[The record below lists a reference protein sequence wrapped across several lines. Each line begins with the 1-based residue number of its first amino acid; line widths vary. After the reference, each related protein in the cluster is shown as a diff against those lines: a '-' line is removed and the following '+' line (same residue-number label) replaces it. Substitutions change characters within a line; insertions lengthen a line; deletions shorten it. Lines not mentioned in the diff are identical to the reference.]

1 MHPAAVLASDRQLL
15 VWRQVTNAEKADKEC
30 DLQMAQLCSELHE
43 NEDAEAN
50 AVPFT
55 HIQNSCCLFN
65 TLLATLSFSSGFPA
79 LPNVAS
85 SSTLVLDFVCYDSF
99 MQSTNCWFIWQA
111 ARIHVLAH
119 AAAEADQKATEIQL
133 ELVMRQTHHEYEVTM
148 HSHGCNSSPIACFSI
163 L

>member
-1 MHPAAVLASDRQLL
+1 MRDKERNCSKHRGEFLVSVRCTPLPAVLASDRQLL

-55 HIQNSCCLFN
+55 HIQNSCCLFS
-65 TLLATLSFSSGFPA
+65 TLLATLSLHSSGFPA

-99 MQSTNCWFIWQA
+99 MQSTIYWFSLNC
-111 ARIHVLAH
+111 
-119 AAAEADQKATEIQL
+119 
-133 ELVMRQTHHEYEVTM
+133 
-148 HSHGCNSSPIACFSI
+148 
-163 L
+163 